1 MINFLKDANI
11 TDDTIIEIMKN
22 NNEAS
27 LFNLS
32 CNDEDAIQII
42 NYMRGIGITNI
53 DELLIYRIDIF
64 FITFEQFIK
73 RLSKFNVP
81 ILVNLINDNY
91 ANIDIINE

>member
-1 MINFLKDANI
+1 MIDFLKDANI
-11 TDDTIIEIMKN
+11 TDDIIIEIMKN